1 MFNVKNIFGFMAVAV
16 FVLTISLP
24 AYAVRVVPPRVVM
37 KPGENVA
44 YVYLN
49 NNGAKAE
56 TYRFSWMDIAMAKDG
71 EVINLSKFKDK
82 SVPAYRPVSPH
93 IRFSPRQTT
102 IQPGQTQRI
111 TLFMRRAPD
120 LPDGEFRS
128 HFLVE
133 RMPDTVK
140 DTKDQQGDADATKV
154 GVNFL
159 VSRSFPVY
167 VMNGDVQG
175 NMSVD
180 AARFV
185 YGDKAGGPANK
196 KPYFAEVSLSK
207 TGNRSMLADVFVLC
221 GEEPIHVSPKLISL
235 YAEVD
240 VNKERVLLDEQ
251 KAKSCSAPHVVV
263 KAHADDLAA
272 GTIWGDVPVRR

>member
-1 MFNVKNIFGFMAVAV
+1 MFNVKNIFGFMAVAI

-24 AYAVRVVPPRVVM
+24 AYAVRIVPPRVVM
-37 KPGENVA
+37 QPGDKVA
-44 YVYLN
+44 YVYVN
-49 NNGAKAE
+49 NDGVKTE

-71 EVINLSKFKDK
+71 EVINLSKFTDK

-102 IQPGQTQRI
+102 VLPGQTQRI

-120 LPDGEFRS
+120 LPDGEYRS
-128 HFLVE
+128 HFLVQ

-140 DTKDQQGDADATKV
+140 DSENKQGDADGTKV
-154 GVNFL
+154 GAQLL

-167 VMNGDVQG
+167 VMNGNVQG
-175 NMSVD
+175 ALSVD
-180 AARFV
+180 DARFV
-185 YGDKAGGPANK
+185 YGDKAGGPDNK

-207 TGNRSMLADVFVLC
+207 TGNRSMLGNIAVLC
-221 GEEPIHVSPKLISL
+221 GEEPIHVSPKIISL

-240 VNKERVLLDEQ
+240 ANKERVLLDER
-251 KAKSCSAPHVVV
+251 KAKSCSAPHAVVT
-263 KAHADDLAA
+263 AHPDDLAA
-272 GTIWGDVPVRR
+272 GTVWGDVPVRP